1 MLVLVEDDKLKR
13 TDRKMTQIL
22 ELKPGKDKVLRTV
35 KLKILDHKK
44 KQVPMYKVLPRN
56 VYKIVLT
63 TRRQNRPT
71 ELYFRKN
78 TIFTKYTFIISRKNT
93 HKAQTQCLYEAAK
106 ENERTNSRR
115 DWQTLKGLLRPDWD
129 TRGKNLLVQQIS
141 WRMNPRQKCVQHL
154 YSLNHRNWQRWAN
167 TYGGYCINQTQPP
180 CVRISNI
187 PPGYQCFH
195 NLNKDHA
202 IPPYPLWGKEM
213 GIRPIKFKKIMT
225 YTKIKRKKNKKYLEF
240 NVCFGKIYFRS
251 Y

>member
-1 MLVLVEDDKLKR
+1 MDGFLQVFLLDLELFHIKDPSSVILQALGMLVLVEDEKLKR

-115 DWQTLKGLLRPDWD
+115 D
-129 TRGKNLLVQQIS
+129 
-141 WRMNPRQKCVQHL
+141 
-154 YSLNHRNWQRWAN
+154 
-167 TYGGYCINQTQPP
+167 
-180 CVRISNI
+180 
-187 PPGYQCFH
+187 
-195 NLNKDHA
+195 
-202 IPPYPLWGKEM
+202 
-213 GIRPIKFKKIMT
+213 
-225 YTKIKRKKNKKYLEF
+225 
-240 NVCFGKIYFRS
+240 
-251 Y
+251 